1 MKMFLP
7 LRMAQLH
14 ILLSLLIPQF
24 GCAQEL
30 VPLNSGRPTFYD
42 LTPSIP
48 GKIVL
53 EEHVTTN
60 LFNPAFTTPFFNNTN
75 EIFYGQPAYIAD
87 VGGRL
92 TGASIAERV
101 HQMDISNISISVV
114 SLGPPAIQGIFNKT
128 FAIEMAS
135 AVNDQIYANYSN
147 GQYAERFA
155 FFCNAA
161 LQDPV
166 SAAKETE
173 RCVKKLGGVGVMVG
187 GYTNNGSVNEVVYLD
202 DPINEPF
209 WKMLNKLDVPLY
221 LHPRMPPPNQQR
233 VYEGYGFLAG
243 SPWGFSSETAAHALR
258 LMVSGVFDRYPKLQV
273 ILGHCGEGLP
283 FSLARIDQRMRHFQP
298 LWPAKKTMSYYW
310 ENNFH
315 VTTAGVQDEAA
326 LENTVRVSGED
337 RVMFSVDY
345 PFEDDVEIAGW
356 FDRVEL
362 APETKDKIAFS
373 NARKLLKLR
382 L

>member
-1 MKMFLP
+1 MLVTKPNAFS
-7 LRMAQLH
+7 
-14 ILLSLLIPQF
+14 ILLLVHPVIH
-24 GCAQEL
+24 AQQL

-42 LTPSIP
+42 STPSLP

-53 EEHVTTN
+53 EEHITTN
-60 LFNPAFTTPFFNNTN
+60 LFNPAFTTPFQNNTN
-75 EIFYGQPAYIAD
+75 EIFYGQASYIAD
-87 VGGRL
+87 VGSRL
-92 TGASIAERV
+92 VGSTASIEERI

-114 SLGPPAIQGIFNKT
+114 SIGPPGIQGIFNKT
-128 FAIEMAS
+128 LAVEMARR
-135 AVNDQIYANYSN
+135 VNDQIYANYTS
-147 GQYAERFA
+147 GVYSDRFR

-166 SAAKETE
+166 EAAKETE
-173 RCVKKLGGVGVMVG
+173 RCVKKLGGVGVMLG
-187 GYTNNGSVNEVVYLD
+187 GYTNNGSANDVIYLD
-202 DPINEPF
+202 HPSNEPF
-209 WKMLNKLDVPLY
+209 WKMMSKLDVPLY

-243 SPWGFSSETAAHALR
+243 SPWGFSSETAAHTLR
-258 LMVSGVFDRYPKLQV
+258 LMVSGLFDRYPKLQL

-283 FSLARIDQRMRHFQP
+283 FFLARIDQRMRHFQTP
-298 LWPAKKTMSYYW
+298 LWEAKKSMGYYW

-326 LENTVRVSGED
+326 LQDTLRVTGED

-345 PFEDDVEIAGW
+345 PFEDDVEISGW

-362 APETKDKIAFS
+362 AVETKEKVGFR
-373 NARKLLKLR
+373 NARKLLKIR
-382 L
+382 P